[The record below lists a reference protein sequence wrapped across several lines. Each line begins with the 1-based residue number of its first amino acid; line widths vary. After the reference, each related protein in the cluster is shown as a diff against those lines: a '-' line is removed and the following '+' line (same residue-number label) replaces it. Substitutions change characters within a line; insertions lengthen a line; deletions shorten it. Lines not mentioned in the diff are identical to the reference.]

1 MKYFSLHAQNQSNT
15 NVFLTLTL
23 SHRNMTTV
31 SLVAS
36 ACPHL
41 KAFPPFL
48 TPLSSFSLL
57 PSFPPPRN
65 GRWMGKTCS
74 GGMWGKTTMIPSVIP
89 ETENCLQTGKNRQA
103 RAFTYW
109 NLSQALPN
117 IRIFKPQWGSFLR
130 VLLLVDLW
138 NCFLLFKSAARTPNW
153 GTSLAKLLGFDK

>member
-1 MKYFSLHAQNQSNT
+1 MKYFSLHAQSQSNT

-65 GRWMGKTCS
+65 GRWMEKTCS

-89 ETENCLQTGKNRQA
+89 ETKLSPNRKKQPSEGFYLLKFISSPSKHKNLQATVRLFFEGVAFGRFMELFPFIQVCCKN
-103 RAFTYW
+103 
-109 NLSQALPN
+109 S
-117 IRIFKPQWGSFLR
+117 KLR
-130 VLLLVDLW
+130 YIS
-138 NCFLLFKSAARTPNW
+138 C
-153 GTSLAKLLGFDK
+153 